1 MDGVI
6 IWTDDAETALAAR
19 QFHDLGLDVPII
31 GSPSISTPQVSGLC
45 QPQWLDNWYCVT
57 DFTASNT
64 SDHVTRF
71 VKDFEAKYNETPE
84 LYAATYYGSIY
95 ILKDAIER
103 AGTTDGPAVSKAL
116 RETKDVEGIV
126 GNLTSNEDG
135 EMISEI
141 ILAQC
146 KDLKIE
152 YIDVIQSDT
161 P

>member
-1 MDGVI
+1 MDLHCAAYYSA
-6 IWTDDAETALAAR
+6 TYALA
-19 QFHDLGLDVPII
+19 
-31 GSPSISTPQVSGLC
+31 
-45 QPQWLDNWYCVT
+45 
-57 DFTASNT
+57 
-64 SDHVTRF
+64 
-71 VKDFEAKYNETPE
+71 
-84 LYAATYYGSIY
+84 
-95 ILKDAIER
+95 DAIER